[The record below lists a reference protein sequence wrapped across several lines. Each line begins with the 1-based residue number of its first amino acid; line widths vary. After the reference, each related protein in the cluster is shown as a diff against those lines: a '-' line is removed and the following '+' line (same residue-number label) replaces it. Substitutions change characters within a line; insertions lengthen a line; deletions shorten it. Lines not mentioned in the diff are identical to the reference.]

1 MVTVSVCNGCVM
13 YNRGDLYI
21 SVAAPR
27 VIRLVKIVD
36 FKNGLLTADAEY
48 PHGVVEE
55 YFDFYAG
62 LCELGCKNMKKEYF
76 SGVSKEDIIIDNTP

>member
-27 VIRLVKIVD
+27 VIRLIRIVD
-36 FKNGLLTADAEY
+36 FKDGLLTADAEY

-62 LCELGCKNMKKEYF
+62 LCELGCKNMKKSYF
-76 SGVSKEDIIIDNTP
+76 SGVSKEDVCIKRD

>member
-1 MVTVSVCNGCVM
+1 MVTVSVCNDCVM

-27 VIRLVKIVD
+27 VIRLIRIVD
-36 FKNGLLTADAEY
+36 FKDGLLTADAEY

-62 LCELGCKNMKKEYF
+62 LCELGCKNMKKAYF
-76 SGVSKEDIIIDNTP
+76 SGVSKEDVCIKRD